1 MGETAPLL
9 FTIFGSQLLVANPTQ
24 PMSALPLTIYT
35 DGTPPCPAAQQI
47 AWGTAFVL
55 LVLVLVLS
63 VVARVVSA
71 RLNRQA
77 R

>member
-1 MGETAPLL
+1 MATNPL
-9 FTIFGSQLLVANPTQ
+9 Q
-24 PMSALPLTIYT
+24 PMGALSLTIYS
-35 DGTPPCPAAQQI
+35 DGTQAYPAAQQI

-55 LVLVLVLS
+55 LTLVLVLS

-71 RLNRQA
+71 RLNRRA

>member
-1 MGETAPLL
+1 MRNIP
-9 FTIFGSQLLVANPTQ
+9 I
-24 PMSALPLTIYT
+24 TIYT
-35 DGTPPCPAAQQI
+35 DGTQAYPAAQQI

-55 LVLVLVLS
+55 LTLVLVLS